1 MHEDYAFLLTCI
13 TKRCGDATKEAIR
26 DDGTSRN
33 LIKILFLHEDNKQGL
48 VRRVSPGWVVG
59 KMREKVD
66 S

>member
-33 LIKILFLHEDNKQGL
+33 LIRNIVEESKQGF